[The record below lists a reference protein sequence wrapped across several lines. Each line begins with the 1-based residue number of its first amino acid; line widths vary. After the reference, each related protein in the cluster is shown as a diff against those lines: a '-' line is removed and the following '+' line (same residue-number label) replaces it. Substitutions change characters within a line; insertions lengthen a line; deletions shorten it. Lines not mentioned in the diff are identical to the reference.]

1 MKVKAKP
8 SKFIKDLF
16 TTGFSQLGVLLFNV
30 LILKIMTAALSKE
43 YFGLFIL
50 MRRWVT
56 VLVPILTLNLS
67 IALTRYVSYEKENAG
82 FYLHISLLVSTAVS
96 AIVFSAFFLFPQT
109 FAGLFFKNSAF
120 NTFVFIL
127 AVFLAANYIELIA
140 YSYFRGKLNMN
151 TANALRVLFYGFPV
165 LLALVLMLLKIK
177 NHAAFL
183 YLYFL
188 IYSLWGVLM
197 GCWYLRREF
206 SFALLKNILK
216 KKWQSLFNRSRKLFL
231 FSFIRIPSVVF
242 DSLIFSFPVFI
253 AAHKI
258 SITAAGYMGIVV
270 AVLRLLEM
278 FSMPFN
284 MIFLPKFSSLEKN
297 GDRENIK
304 NYSLLVLDF
313 IFTFL
318 PVLVVTVFGLARFI
332 ILIWVGPA
340 YLPTA
345 KSVAVAVLFSMF
357 YLAFALIRGIL
368 DGLFVFPFNNFIGL
382 SGFVT
387 IAGLSLALGTDV
399 FRLSIAFGCG
409 LLFLGLVSI
418 GILVK
423 KLHLSIPWTVVL
435 KAIACTLFIFL
446 ALKAADGYLLGLSLK
461 DLHFF
466 AICVSYRILL
476 VSVVWFFYWRKTL
489 WYRELIK
496 RFDFSGTR

>member
-1 MKVKAKP
+1 MKAKP

-30 LILKIMTAALSKE
+30 LILRIMTAALSKE

-50 MRRWVT
+50 MRRWVA
-56 VLVPILTLNLS
+56 VLLPILTLNLS

-82 FYLHISLLVSTAVS
+82 FYLHISLLISTAVS
-96 AIVFSAFFLFPQT
+96 SIVFLVFFLFPQT
-109 FAGLFFKNSAF
+109 FAGLFFKSTAF

-127 AVFLAANYIELIA
+127 AFFLVANYVELIT

-151 TANALRVLFYGFPV
+151 AANAMRVLFYGFPV
-165 LLALVLMLLKIK
+165 LLGLVLLLLKIK
-177 NHAAFL
+177 DYAAFL

-197 GCWYLRREF
+197 GCYYLRKEF
-206 SFALLKNILK
+206 SSARLKNILK
-216 KKWQSLFNRSRKLFL
+216 KKWKSVFNRSRGLFL
-231 FSFIRIPSVVF
+231 FSLIRIPSVLF
-242 DSLIFSFPVFI
+242 DSLIFSFPVFF

-258 SITAAGYMGIVV
+258 SVVAAGYMGLVV
-270 AVLRLLEM
+270 AVLRLLEI

-284 MIFLPKFSSLEKN
+284 MIFLPKFSSLKKN
-297 GDRENIK
+297 DDMENIK
-304 NYSLLVLDF
+304 SYSLLVLDF

-318 PVLVVTVFGLARFI
+318 PILVVMIFGLARFI

-340 YLPTA
+340 YLTIA
-345 KSVAVAVLFSMF
+345 KSVAAAILFSMF

-382 SGFVT
+382 SGFFT
-387 IAGLSLALGTDV
+387 IAVLSLLMGSNV

-409 LLFLGLVSI
+409 LLLLGLVSI
-418 GILVK
+418 GTLVK
-423 KLHLSIPWTVVL
+423 KLNLSIPWMVVL
-435 KAIACTLFIFL
+435 KAIAVTLFLFL
-446 ALKAADGYLLGLSLK
+446 VLKVVDGYLLGLNLK
-461 DLHFF
+461 GLHFF

-476 VSVVWFFYWRKTL
+476 VLPVWFFYWKKTS

-496 RFDFSGTR
+496 RINF